1 MPPHSLSPV
10 LQEQLCEQMRKMT
23 LALGVVGLV
32 NAQFAIQNDEIYV
45 LEVNPRAS
53 RTVPFVAKA
62 SGLSLAQIAA
72 RCTVGQSLREQGVSQ
87 IQALGYYTVK
97 KPVFPFN
104 KFPGCDPILGPEMRS
119 TGEVMGISE
128 SLGAAFAKGQLA
140 SKQVIP
146 QSGSAFI
153 SVRDADKNKL
163 KDLALKLI
171 DNGFE
176 LLATRGTAAALEAQG
191 VAVTAVN
198 KVHEGRPHIVDRIK
212 NDGVQFIVN
221 TTEGERAVLDSA
233 VIRRSAVAHGVC
245 YTTTL
250 AGAQAACR
258 ALQYTEELQVMSLQ
272 QRHASLSVI

>member
-1 MPPHSLSPV
+1 M
-10 LQEQLCEQMRKMT
+10 
-23 LALGVVGLV
+23 
-32 NAQFAIQNDEIYV
+32 
-45 LEVNPRAS
+45 
-53 RTVPFVAKA
+53 
-62 SGLSLAQIAA
+62 
-72 RCTVGQSLREQGVSQ
+72 VGQSLVEQGVKRSPSMN
-87 IQALGYYTVK
+87 YFTVK

-128 SLGAAFAKGQLA
+128 SLGMAFAKGQLA

-146 QSGSAFI
+146 QQGFAFI
-153 SVRDADKNKL
+153 SVRDADKTKL
-163 KDLALKLI
+163 RDLAIALI

-176 LLATRGTAAALEAQG
+176 LLSTRGTAVSLQSQG
-191 VAVTAVN
+191 IAVTVVN

-245 YTTTL
+245 YVTTL

-258 ALQYTEELQVMSLQ
+258 ALQCTDEFTVMSLQ
-272 QRHASLSVI
+272 QRHLSLA